1 MDLNYNAD
9 EEAFRSEVK
18 DFLSKNVPADLSDKI
33 ANSRKL
39 AREDLMRWQSILH
52 KRGWGG
58 PAWPKE
64 FGGTGWSTV
73 QRHIFDDECA
83 EFDTPDQVGFGI
95 KMVAPVI
102 MAFGNEQQQDFH
114 LTRILDGT
122 HFWCQGYSEP
132 GSGSD
137 LASLKTK
144 AERVK
149 GDDGKEYYVV
159 NGQKTWNTSGHL
171 ADWIFCL
178 VRTSNEGK
186 RQEGISFLLIDMKTP
201 GISVRPI
208 IMMDGGHEV
217 NDIFLDNVKVP
228 VSNRVG
234 EENKGWTYAKYLLGH
249 ERTGTA
255 RIGRSKKELRR
266 LKDVAARERSNGR
279 RLIDDPRFRDRVA
292 EVELELTAL
301 EITNLRVIA
310 SEKEKKGP
318 GPEASI
324 LKLRGSEIQQT
335 ISELKMQA
343 LGPYM
348 LPYQPEASDQS
359 YQGALA
365 GPDYGVPLSAK
376 YFNNR
381 KTTIYGG
388 SNEIQRN
395 IISQMILGL

>member
-1 MDLNYNAD
+1 MDLNYTAE

-18 DFLSKNVPADLSDKI
+18 DFLAKTVPADLSDKI

-39 AREDLMRWQSILH
+39 SRDDLMRWQSILH

-58 PAWPKE
+58 PAWPKQ
-64 FGGTGWSTV
+64 FGGTGWTTV

-83 EFDTPDQVGFGI
+83 EADTPDQVAFGI

-102 MAFGNEQQQDFH
+102 MAFGNKEQQDTH
-114 LTRILDGT
+114 LPRILDGT
-122 HFWCQGYSEP
+122 NFWCQGYSEP

-137 LASLKTK
+137 LASLQTK
-144 AERVK
+144 AVRE
-149 GDDGKEYYVV
+149 GDHYIV
-159 NGQKTWNTSGHL
+159 NGQKTWNTLGHL

-178 VRTSNEGK
+178 VRTSSEGK

-208 IMMDGGHEV
+208 IMMDGGHEI
-217 NDIFLDNVKVP
+217 NDVFFDNVKVP
-228 VSNRVG
+228 VTNRIG

-266 LKDVAARERSNGR
+266 LKDIAGRETVNGR
-279 RLIDDPRFRDRVA
+279 RLIDDQRFRDKIA

-318 GPEASI
+318 GPEASL

-335 ISELKMQA
+335 LSELKMQA

-348 LPYQPEASDQS
+348 LPYQPEASNQS

-388 SNEIQRN
+388 SNETQRN